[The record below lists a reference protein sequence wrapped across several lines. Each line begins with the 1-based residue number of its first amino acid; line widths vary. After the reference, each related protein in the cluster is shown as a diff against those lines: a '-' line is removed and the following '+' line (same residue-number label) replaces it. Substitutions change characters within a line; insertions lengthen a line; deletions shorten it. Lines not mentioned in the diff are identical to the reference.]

1 MLVDCTK
8 ALALTNLKIEP
19 IYSELFLGWNSIFG
33 WSNKELVAR
42 GSNKEAVALLST
54 NDCG

>member
-19 IYSELFLGWNSIFG
+19 IYSELFLGWNSIF
-33 WSNKELVAR
+33 WLVEQRAGILR
-42 GSNKEAVALLST
+42 VEQRS
-54 NDCG
+54 CGITQH